1 MILNKRL
8 LYGKRNGEYNPL
20 EKSFMGG
27 RKMPESGNIYTIR
40 EDDKTGTVRVA
51 DEVVCVIAG
60 LAATEAKGVASLAGN
75 ITNNSIPK
83 KGAKGLSKGVRVTLV
98 EGKVNVDLALTIDYG
113 FSVPEVSRDVQ
124 ERVKGAIENM
134 TGIEVGEV
142 NIRVEDVLVDE
153 N

>member
-1 MILNKRL
+1 
-8 LYGKRNGEYNPL
+8 
-20 EKSFMGG
+20 MGG
-27 RKMPESGNIYTIR
+27 RKMPENGNIYTIR
-40 EDDKTGTVRVA
+40 EDAETGTVRVA

-75 ITNNSIPK
+75 ITNSSIPK
-83 KGAKGLSKGVRVTLV
+83 KGAKALSKGVRVNL
-98 EGKVNVDLALTIDYG
+98 EDGKVNVDLALTIDYG
-113 FSVPEVSRDVQ
+113 YSVPEVSLDVQ
-124 ERVKGAIENM
+124 ERVKSSIESM

>member
-1 MILNKRL
+1 
-8 LYGKRNGEYNPL
+8 
-20 EKSFMGG
+20 MGG
-27 RKMPESGNIYTIR
+27 HKMSENGNIYTIR
-40 EDDKTGTVRVA
+40 EDDETGTVRVA

-75 ITNNSIPK
+75 ITNSSIPK
-83 KGAKGLSKGVRVTLV
+83 KGAKALSKGVRVNLE

-113 FSVPEVSRDVQ
+113 YSVPEVSLDVQ
-124 ERVKGAIENM
+124 ERVKSSIESM

>member
-8 LYGKRNGEYNPL
+8 LYGNRNGEYNPL

-83 KGAKGLSKGVRVTLV
+83 KGAKGLSKGVRVTLA

-124 ERVKGAIENM
+124 ERVKSAIENM

>member
-124 ERVKGAIENM
+124 ERVKSAIENM

>member
-1 MILNKRL
+1 
-8 LYGKRNGEYNPL
+8 
-20 EKSFMGG
+20 MGG
-27 RKMPESGNIYTIR
+27 RKMSENGNIYTIR
-40 EDDKTGTVRVA
+40 EDDETGTVRVA

-75 ITNNSIPK
+75 ITNSSIPK
-83 KGAKGLSKGVRVTLV
+83 KGAKALSKGVRVNL
-98 EGKVNVDLALTIDYG
+98 EDGKVNVDLALTIDYG
-113 FSVPEVSRDVQ
+113 FSVPEVSIDVQ
-124 ERVKGAIENM
+124 ERVKSSIESM